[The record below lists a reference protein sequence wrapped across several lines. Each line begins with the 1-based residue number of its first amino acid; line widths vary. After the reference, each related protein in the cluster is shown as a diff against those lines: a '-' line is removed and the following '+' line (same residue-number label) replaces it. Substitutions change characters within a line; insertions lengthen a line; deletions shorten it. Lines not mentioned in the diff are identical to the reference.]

1 MIPALSS
8 EPAKPVSKKLPKRL
22 RAVSVLRLLALILVY
37 TTSAGLASAYYVY
50 GEFARTLPEDLTAL
64 HDEPTRASRVY
75 SADGE
80 LIGEFYLQRRVIVP
94 LERIPHHVQRAF
106 ISAEDR
112 RFWEH
117 PGFDVA
123 GIARAAWVNYKGG
136 QTRQGASTITQQV
149 TRMLMLST
157 DRTYERKLR
166 ELILSIRVE
175 RELSKRDILEI
186 YLNRAYLGHGAYGV
200 QAAAETYFG
209 KDVEHL
215 TVAEAALIAGMPQ
228 APSRYSPYRNYG
240 TARWRQRYVI
250 ERMRQDGYL
259 TAEEARA
266 AMRESLALVDD
277 DAELNHVAAP
287 HFVERIR
294 DWAQAHY
301 GHRDVFHGGLRIF
314 TTLDTRMQRSA
325 EAAVRDGLET
335 LDRRLGFRGPID
347 RLEGDELEAFRAG
360 PPHPYIAGIESAAL
374 ASGAELLPGV
384 AYVGAV
390 VELPGPWGVVV
401 DAGPVTLRVEQQD
414 ARRMRQWRG
423 DDRERLSIGDTVPVA
438 LVEPEELT
446 ERQRRR
452 GREPNEPTFRLAQ
465 TPDVESALVA
475 LEPGT
480 GRIRAMVGGY
490 DYGTSEFN
498 RAVQAKRQIGSAM
511 KPFIYAAALDRGR
524 TQLDVIRDEP
534 VSVRTA
540 GGVWSPSNFGR
551 SYEGAVTLR
560 TALAR
565 SLNTVSVRL
574 TLEVGV
580 EAVIELMRRLGITSQ
595 FTPHITLSLGT
606 PDLTLLETTAAYAT
620 FINGGF
626 TVEPRY
632 IDLVTTEDGV
642 ILEDYRRRRARER
655 ALSPQLAY
663 VVADMMKAVVERGT
677 GRGVQALG
685 RPAGGKTGTSANY
698 RDAWF
703 IGYTAD
709 FLAGVWVGRDDFT
722 PIGRRVTGGSTAL
735 PIWRQFMLASHPDT
749 PVRDLSPPDGV
760 TFVRANEMTGEPEPP
775 GSPRATWIPF
785 LRGTVPDR
793 FLDREGPA
801 AAEAFRAVG
810 EAGGFR

>member
-1 MIPALSS
+1 VP
-8 EPAKPVSKKLPKRL
+8 PQAKHKRFPKRL
-22 RAVSVLRLLALILVY
+22 RAFSVLRLLALTLVY
-37 TTSAGLASAYYVY
+37 TASAALALAYYVY

-80 LIGEFYLQRRVIVP
+80 LIGEFYLQRRIVVP

-123 GIARAAWVNYKGG
+123 GIARAAWVNYQGG
-136 QTRQGASTITQQV
+136 ATRQGASTITQQV

-175 RELSKRDILEI
+175 RELSKHDILAI

-250 ERMRQDGYL
+250 ERMHQDGYL

-266 AMRESLALVDD
+266 AMEEPLALVDD
-277 DAELNHVAAP
+277 KASLNHVAAP
-287 HFVERIR
+287 HFVERVR
-294 DWAQAHY
+294 DWAQRTY
-301 GHRDVFHGGLRIF
+301 GHQDVFHGGLRIF

-325 EAAVRDGLET
+325 EAAVRDGIDA
-335 LDRRLGFRGPID
+335 LDRRLGFRGPIGH
-347 RLEGDELEAFRAG
+347 LEEDELEAFRGG
-360 PPHPYIAGIESAAL
+360 PPHPYVPGMESAAL
-374 ASGAELLPGV
+374 GGGAELLPGV
-384 AYVGAV
+384 AYVGV
-390 VELPGPWGVVV
+390 VVGLPGPAGVVV
-401 DAGPVTLRVEQQD
+401 DAGPQALPMERDD
-414 ARRMRQWRG
+414 ARGMRNWRG
-423 DDRERLSIGDTVPVA
+423 EGRVRLAVGDRVPVA
-438 LVEPEELT
+438 IAEQELP
-446 ERQRRR
+446 R
-452 GREPNEPTFRLAQ
+452 GRGTEPVFRLAQ
-465 TPDVESALVA
+465 SPDVEAALVA
-475 LEPGT
+475 VEPDT

-490 DYGTSEFN
+490 DYGKSEFN
-498 RAVQAKRQIGSAM
+498 RAAQARRQIGSAI
-511 KPFIYAAALDRGR
+511 KPFIYAAALDNGR

-540 GGVWSPSNFGR
+540 GGVWSPGNFGL

-565 SLNTVSVRL
+565 SLNTISVKL

-580 EAVIELMRRLGITSQ
+580 EPIIELMRRLGITSP
-595 FTPHITLSLGT
+595 FTHHITLSLGT
-606 PDLTLLETTAAYAT
+606 PDLTLLEVTGAYAA

-626 TVEPRY
+626 RVTPRY

-642 ILEDYRRRRARER
+642 ILEDYRRDRARER
-655 ALSPQLAY
+655 AISPQLAY
-663 VVADMMKAVVERGT
+663 LVADMMKAVVDRGT
-677 GRGVQALG
+677 GRGAQVLG
-685 RPAGGKTGTSANY
+685 RPAGGKTGTSTNY

-703 IGYTAD
+703 IGFTAD
-709 FLAGVWVGRDDFT
+709 FVAGVWVGRDDFT
-722 PIGRRVTGGSTAL
+722 PIGRRVTGGATAL

-749 PVRDLSPPDGV
+749 PVRDLSPPDGI
-760 TFVRANEMTGEPEPP
+760 TFVRANELSGEPEPP

-785 LRGTVPDR
+785 ARGTVPSRFADR
-793 FLDREGPA
+793 QASE
-801 AAEAFRAVG
+801 
-810 EAGGFR
+810 GFRSLRTEGDTFR